1 MTLLPVE
8 PVVRSIPV
16 TLSGAAWL
24 SVTTVLALLALYVV
38 GFAHGAVSMF
48 GWNLYVH
55 EFTHDARHL
64 LGYPCH

>member
-1 MTLLPVE
+1 MTMLPIE

-16 TLSGAAWL
+16 TVSGAAWL

-38 GFAHGAVSMF
+38 GFEHGTVSMF
-48 GWNLYVH
+48 GSDPYVH

>member
-1 MTLLPVE
+1 MTMLPIE
-8 PVVRSIPV
+8 PVVRSTPV

-38 GFAHGAVSMF
+38 GFEHGAVSMF
-48 GWNLYVH
+48 GSDPYVH